1 MKNQNNLFY
10 SSIDFRILLI
20 WLKSN
25 LPFKD
30 AILFYCNYYNKNFSG
45 ASELIFTPLQVIAGV
60 IEDWSAAT
68 NTQITEITYDTLIAS
83 VIPFTLRTFLE
94 GEHTK
99 INGSRFLPGD
109 KNHPEITDY
118 LDYKLNSTYSSGS
131 SFDASFDD
139 SFY

>member
-1 MKNQNNLFY
+1 MKNQNNKVY
-10 SSIDFRILLI
+10 TSIDYRTLLI
-20 WLKSN
+20 WLKAQR
-25 LPFKD
+25 PFKD
-30 AILFYCNYYNKNFSG
+30 SILLYCNYYNKNFSG
-45 ASELIFTPLQVIAGV
+45 ASELIFTPFQVIAGV
-60 IEDWSAAT
+60 IEDWSIAT
-68 NTQITEITYDTLIAS
+68 NTPITEITYNSLIAS

-118 LDYKLNSTYSSGS
+118 LDYKLNSIYTEG